1 MIPKTHK
8 SRKSSRYSG
17 ERGTSLQILHSTM
30 KWLHIEQ
37 IAAKLWDTY
46 SALLSHQAMILAMN
60 SSFVD
65 PLIQFE
71 SQLSIIESTFKMLC
85 SIPTLDTVKDMGKN
99 EDDKEDLE
107 LLYRTIFNL
116 FEDTLL
122 MLVYKDLYKLQIL
135 KEMITWMN
143 QESSFLQERAMTII
157 SRVLSFASRKVKG
170 YTSVDAPCLGVL
182 AAELSLLCTH
192 SDPSITQQ
200 ASLGMYHLLCIAK
213 CQNDTV
219 KTANAKNER
228 YMENSLPIPPA
239 GIEYLPKILQQD
251 KTKIA
256 QNIGQALLPGLL
268 TDFVWSLLIKIPL
281 PNVTTAYEAAILLT
295 LTLEYYAQKITMVS
309 KIMDEI
315 YKQLQENSS
324 PSMKQVLLWLITLL
338 TRTSPKKVI
347 FHLMDYSVPANST
360 LILMW
365 QAAGLESQVAPQ
377 VLKTILLIL
386 KGKPGEKHK
395 IMVQRRRLS
404 VDSVN
409 MMPVAASQAL
419 STLLPLKSYKK
430 AVAQFFPQ
438 LLMAL
443 LLQQFYSS
451 EVKLLTKNTVCYAQ
465 EALRTLLTCS
475 GLQEV
480 DSALKKKN
488 CWSQFSQTLF
498 HHHSVYLIA
507 KTLSEHK
514 FPQFPETLRYLYK
527 LSVEDP
533 RRSEDMV
540 ITIIFLTELL
550 NNFFK
555 DPFPEEFLSL
565 FRNWVNDPNPAVC
578 KLSLQKIATM
588 APVINET
595 ENVCNLLFSI
605 IDAFF
610 SKDNNVVIRALLTL
624 RRLLIKLD
632 KTTYSSLCSRI
643 ASSYYPL
650 MDHSNAGI
658 RSMAIRHFGEL
669 LQDMSHHTRVLND
682 LVIDSLVPLILFLED
697 TEKRV
702 FQACMYT
709 LEVCASS
716 LHWFTTHLLS
726 DEYYSYEL
734 VVLDIC
740 NNILVSHKQYITELL
755 SDALGYLRSSR
766 AYLRRASIILVGYFT
781 KLSGHLL
788 LKDEIEV
795 ISEAIDREL
804 QDEDP
809 VIVGLAKKT
818 QAILQDITNRM
829 TSSNI
834 KQCFQRIFNTFYIK
848 RLKPLYYYNL
858 TCDLNISSMKDSEF
872 NSKKADEEVENE
884 DISE

>member
-213 CQNDTV
+213 CQNADTV

-588 APVINET
+588 APVINE
-595 ENVCNLLFSI
+595 
-605 IDAFF
+605 
-610 SKDNNVVIRALLTL
+610 
-624 RRLLIKLD
+624 
-632 KTTYSSLCSRI
+632 
-643 ASSYYPL
+643 
-650 MDHSNAGI
+650 SNAGI